1 MEIFPAIDIMCG
13 QVVRLTKGEFKT
25 AEIFSENPLE
35 ILEQFKECG
44 AKNLHIVDLDG
55 AKYGAL
61 VNFSI
66 IKKLASY
73 NGIFIE
79 IGGGIRDEEKIKKY
93 LDLGIGRVILGTAA
107 ANNFGFVEKMAV
119 KYQDK
124 IAIGVD
130 AKNSFVATEGWE
142 KVTQIPSL
150 DFCKQ
155 CADAGISTI
164 IYTDIAT
171 DGAMQGTNME
181 AFKKL
186 SIIKNLN
193 IIASGGISNE
203 SELITLKK
211 MGIYGAII
219 GKALYK
225 GLIDLKR
232 ALAIAKGD
240 I

>member
-1 MEIFPAIDIMCG
+1 MEIFPAIDIMG
-13 QVVRLTKGEFKT
+13 GEVVRLTKGKFNT
-25 AEIFSENPLE
+25 AEIFSQNPLE
-35 ILEQFKECG
+35 VLEQFKECG
-44 AKNLHIVDLDG
+44 AENLHIVDLDG

-66 IKKLASY
+66 IKKMAEY
-73 NGIFIE
+73 GGIFIE
-79 IGGGIRDEEKIKKY
+79 VGGGIRDEDKIKKY

-107 ANNFGFVEKMAV
+107 ANNFGFVEKTAA
-119 KYQDK
+119 KYQNK

-142 KVTQIPSL
+142 TVTRISSF
-150 DFCKQ
+150 DFCRQ
-155 CADAGISTI
+155 CADAGIKTI

-171 DGAMQGTNME
+171 DGAMQGTNMK
-181 AFKKL
+181 AFEKL
-186 SIIKNLN
+186 SLIKDLN
-193 IIASGGISNE
+193 IIASGGISSE
-203 SELITLKK
+203 SELTALKQ
-211 MGIYGAII
+211 MGIHGAIL

-232 ALAIAKGD
+232 ALAIAKGE